1 MAVQI
6 QNLNPQISNP
16 ESEPQ
21 DPSKIQTRCA
31 LCGLP
36 ATRHLAETFNGE
48 LLTFCC
54 YGCRH
59 IYEVVAPEL
68 AKGVDL
74 RQAIGRAGLD
84 LNAPCCRGAIHG
96 DPAKEAA
103 RLLSRLMLN
112 AFLAMM
118 VMALSLALY
127 SDFFFTPWGQ
137 LGQGTRSMLQAI
149 AMLFATPAVL
159 LLALPIL
166 EDAIFTFQVYRRL
179 TTSALIA
186 IGSLAAYGLSV
197 YATFIGQGQVY
208 FDTATMTLLLVTLG
222 RWLDAKTQVESAKAL
237 DELLAR
243 APAEASLIT
252 PSPALPLQGGGGQGE
267 GETRVPVDQ
276 LQVGDRIRVRPG
288 ENFAVDGRVISGEG
302 SVDEASITGEAAP
315 AYKGPG
321 QTVYA
326 GTTNLDGSFVVETT
340 QVGEERVMG
349 KLVRLLDEARLYR
362 APIERLAD
370 RVAGYFVPLVI
381 VLALGTFGYWTWQ
394 VSFEQGLMNGLAV
407 LLIACPCA
415 LGVSTPLAI
424 WAGLGRAARQ
434 GVLIRDSVT
443 LEKLA
448 RIRRVFFDKTGTLT
462 TGQSALA
469 EIVTGRQ
476 ETVDGRQ
483 GKTVGVEASAKTL
496 AVSTQRSAVAPV
508 ELLQIAAS
516 LEHGSEHPLARSI
529 QAAAVARN
537 LPLLP
542 VENFRAMPGL
552 GVSGSV
558 AGQTVWVGSWRLV
571 EQQGLAL
578 PADLQTERQRL
589 EERGVTVVHVGW
601 EGLVQGLLGLTETVR
616 PAAAPA
622 LAEMKR
628 RQLGVQVLTGDS
640 AAAGAALARQ
650 LGVPVQSEL
659 LPHDKMKLIEQAEAT
674 GPAAMVGDGLN
685 DAPAL
690 ARASVGVALGCGADV
705 TREAADV
712 SLLGTDLAQ
721 ITWTLALAQRVYRT
735 IGWNLTQ
742 AFAYNVIG
750 IGLAMAGFLHPVLAA
765 AAMVV
770 SSLVVVSNS
779 LRIFKF

>member
-16 ESEPQ
+16 PSEPQ
-21 DPSKIQTRCA
+21 TSSITQARCA

-36 ATRHLAETFNGE
+36 ATRHLTETFNGE
-48 LLTFCC
+48 LLAFCC

-59 IYEVVAPEL
+59 IYEVVGPEL

-127 SDFFFTPWGQ
+127 SDFFFTSWGQ

-197 YATFIGQGQVY
+197 YASFIGQGQVY

-222 RWLDAKTQVESAKAL
+222 RWLDAKTQVESAQAL

-252 PSPALPLQGGGGQGE
+252 PSLAPSPSKGE
-267 GETRVPVDQ
+267 GWGGAETRVPVDQ

-326 GTTNLDGSFVVETT
+326 GTSNLDGSFVVETT

-381 VLALGTFGYWTWQ
+381 VLGLATFGYWTWQ
-394 VSFEQGLMNGLAV
+394 ASFEQGLMNGLAV

-462 TGQSALA
+462 TGQSTLA
-469 EIVTGRQ
+469 EIVVRRPG
-476 ETVDGRQ
+476 DGDERP
-483 GKTVGVEASAKTL
+483 GKMFPAVVSSQQSA
-496 AVSTQRSAVAPV
+496 ANSV

-529 QAAAVARN
+529 QAAAATQN
-537 LPLLP
+537 LLLLP

-552 GVSGSV
+552 GVSGTV

-571 EQQGLAL
+571 EQQGLLL
-578 PADLQTERQRL
+578 PADLRAERQRL
-589 EERGVTVVHVGW
+589 EQRGVTVIHVGW
-601 EGLVQGLLGLTETVR
+601 DGLVQGLLGLAETIR

-628 RQLGVQVLTGDS
+628 QQLEVRVLTGDS
-640 AAAGAALARQ
+640 AAAGTALARQ

-659 LPHDKMKLIEQAEAT
+659 LPHDKVKLIEQSEAA
-674 GPAAMVGDGLN
+674 GPVAMVGDGLN

-735 IGWNLTQ
+735 IGWTLTQ

-770 SSLVVVSNS
+770 SSLVVVGNS
-779 LRIFKF
+779 LRIFRF

>member
-6 QNLNPQISNP
+6 QNLNPQLSN
-16 ESEPQ
+16 S
-21 DPSKIQTRCA
+21 QTEAQTPAKTETLCA

-36 ATRHLAETFNGE
+36 TTRHLTETFNGE

-74 RQAIGRAGLD
+74 RHAIGRAGLD
-84 LNAPCCRGAIHG
+84 LSAPCCRGAIHG

-112 AFLAMM
+112 AFLSMM
-118 VMALSLALY
+118 VMAMSLAVY
-127 SDFFFTPWGQ
+127 SDFFFTSWGQ

-186 IGSLAAYGLSV
+186 IGSLAAYSLSV
-197 YATFIGQGQVY
+197 YATFTGHGQIY
-208 FDTATMTLLLVTLG
+208 FDTTTTILLLVTLG

-237 DELLAR
+237 DDLLAR
-243 APAEASLIT
+243 APAEASLI
-252 PSPALPLQGGGGQGE
+252 PSPAQGE
-267 GETRVPVDQ
+267 SEIRVPVDQ
-276 LQVGDRIRVRPG
+276 LQVGNHIRVRPG
-288 ENFAVDGRVISGEG
+288 ENFAVDGLVISGEG
-302 SVDEASITGEAAP
+302 SVDEASITGEATP

-326 GTTNLDGSFVVETT
+326 GTTNLDGSFVIETT

-370 RVAGYFVPLVI
+370 RVTGYFVPLVI
-381 VLALGTFGYWTWQ
+381 VLALGTFAYWTWQ
-394 VSFEQGLMNGLAV
+394 VSFQQGLMTGLAV

-415 LGVSTPLAI
+415 LGVATPLAI

-462 TGQSALA
+462 TGQSTLA
-469 EIVTGRQ
+469 EIVA
-476 ETVDGRQ
+476 
-483 GKTVGVEASAKTL
+483 GKPGGSGE
-496 AVSTQRSAVAPV
+496 PV
-508 ELLQIAAS
+508 LTSPANLLQIGAS

-529 QAAAVARN
+529 QAAAVAQN

-552 GVSGSV
+552 GVCGAV
-558 AGQTVWVGSWRLV
+558 AGQTVWVGSWRLI
-571 EQQGLAL
+571 EQQGLVL
-578 PADLQTERQRL
+578 PADLQAERQRL
-589 EERGVTVVHVGW
+589 EQTGITVVHVGW
-601 EGLVQGLLGLTETVR
+601 EGQVRGLLGLAETVR
-616 PAAAPA
+616 PAAPLA

-628 RQLGVQVLTGDS
+628 RQLVVQVLTGDS
-640 AAAGAALARQ
+640 AAAGAALERQ

-659 LPHDKMKLIEQAEAT
+659 LPHDKVRLIEQAEADS
-674 GPAAMVGDGLN
+674 PVVMVGDGLN

-721 ITWTLALAQRVYRT
+721 ITWTLALARRVYRT

-750 IGLAMAGFLHPVLAA
+750 IGLAMGGFLHPILAG
-765 AAMVV
+765 AAMVI
-770 SSLVVVSNS
+770 SSLLVVSNS
-779 LRIFKF
+779 LRIFRF

>member
-6 QNLNPQISNP
+6 QNLNPQLSNP
-16 ESEPQ
+16 QTETQNPAKPQ
-21 DPSKIQTRCA
+21 TLCA

-36 ATRHLAETFNGE
+36 VTRHLTETFNGE

-68 AKGVDL
+68 ANGVDL
-74 RQAIGRAGLD
+74 RHAIGRAGLD
-84 LNAPCCRGAIHG
+84 LSAPCCRGAIHG

-112 AFLAMM
+112 AFLSMM

-127 SDFFFTPWGQ
+127 SDFFFASWGQ

-197 YATFIGQGQVY
+197 YATFTGHGQAY
-208 FDTATMTLLLVTLG
+208 FDTTTMTLLLVTLG

-243 APAEASLIT
+243 APAEASLILS
-252 PSPALPLQGGGGQGE
+252 PSQGGGE
-267 GETRVPVDQ
+267 VRVPVDQ
-276 LQVGDRIRVRPG
+276 LQVGNHIRVRPG

-302 SVDEASITGEAAP
+302 SVDEASITGEATP
-315 AYKGPG
+315 TYKGPG

-326 GTTNLDGSFVVETT
+326 GTTNLDGSFIVEAT

-370 RVAGYFVPLVI
+370 RVTGYFVPLVI
-381 VLALGTFGYWTWQ
+381 LLAVGTFGYWTWQ
-394 VSFEQGLMNGLAV
+394 VSFEQGLMTGLAV

-415 LGVSTPLAI
+415 LGVATPLAI
-424 WAGLGRAARQ
+424 WAGLGRAAEQ

-448 RIRRVFFDKTGTLT
+448 RIRHVFFDKTGTLT
-462 TGQSALA
+462 TGQSTLA
-469 EIVTGRQ
+469 EIVI
-476 ETVDGRQ
+476 
-483 GKTVGVEASAKTL
+483 GKREDNSESGLALASPA
-496 AVSTQRSAVAPV
+496 
-508 ELLQIAAS
+508 ELLQIVAS

-529 QAAAVARN
+529 QAAAVAQS

-558 AGQTVWVGSWRLV
+558 AGQTVWVGSRRLV
-571 EQQGLAL
+571 EQQGLL
-578 PADLQTERQRL
+578 LRADLRTERQRL
-589 EERGVTVVHVGW
+589 EQTGITVIHVGW
-601 EGLVQGLLGLTETVR
+601 EGQVWGLLGLAETVR
-616 PAAAPA
+616 SAAPPA

-628 RQLGVQVLTGDS
+628 RQLAVQVLTGDS
-640 AAAGAALARQ
+640 AAAGAALERQ

-659 LPHDKMKLIEQAEAT
+659 LPHDKVKLIELAETA
-674 GPAAMVGDGLN
+674 GPVAMVGDGLN

-721 ITWTLALAQRVYRT
+721 ITWTLALARRVYRT

-765 AAMVV
+765 AAMVI
-770 SSLVVVSNS
+770 SSLLVVSNS
-779 LRIFKF
+779 LRIFRF

>member
-1 MAVQI
+1 MTVQI

-16 ESEPQ
+16 QSETQ
-21 DPSKIQTRCA
+21 DSSKTQIRCA

-36 ATRHLAETFNGE
+36 ATRHLGETFNGE

-96 DPAKEAA
+96 DPAKEVT

-127 SDFFFTPWGQ
+127 SDFFFTSWGQ

-237 DELLAR
+237 DDLLAR
-243 APAEASLIT
+243 APAEASLI
-252 PSPALPLQGGGGQGE
+252 PSPSQGGSQNE
-267 GETRVPVDQ
+267 AETRVPVDQ

-326 GTTNLDGSFVVETT
+326 GTSSLDGSFVVEATE
-340 QVGEERVMG
+340 VGEERVMG

-394 VSFEQGLMNGLAV
+394 ANFEQGLMNGLAV

-434 GVLIRDSVT
+434 GVLIRDSLT

-448 RIRRVFFDKTGTLT
+448 RIRRVLFDKTGTLT
-462 TGQSALA
+462 TGQPALA
-469 EIVTGRQ
+469 EVIVRRPKIG
-476 ETVDGRQ
+476 DGRPR
-483 GKTVGVEASAKTL
+483 EYDPNADHIIASPA
-496 AVSTQRSAVAPV
+496 

-516 LEHGSEHPLARSI
+516 LEYGSEHPLARSI
-529 QAAAVARN
+529 QTAAAARN
-537 LPLLP
+537 LLLLP

-552 GVSGSV
+552 GVSGAV

-578 PADLQTERQRL
+578 PVDLRAERSRL
-589 EERGVTVVHVGW
+589 EQMGVTVVHVGW
-601 EGLVQGLLGLTETVR
+601 DGLVQGLLGLAETIR

-628 RQLGVQVLTGDS
+628 QQLEVQVLTGDS
-640 AAAGAALARQ
+640 AAAGTALARQ
-650 LGVPVQSEL
+650 LGVQVQSEL
-659 LPHDKMKLIEQAEAT
+659 LPHDKVKLIEQAEAT
-674 GPAAMVGDGLN
+674 GPVAMVGDGLN

-690 ARASVGVALGCGADV
+690 ARASVGVALGCGADI

-721 ITWTLALAQRVYRT
+721 IAWTLALAQRVYRT

-770 SSLVVVSNS
+770 SSLVVVGNS
-779 LRIFKF
+779 LRIFRF

>member
-1 MAVQI
+1 MAVQL
-6 QNLNPQISNP
+6 QNFPPLPTERDTSP
-16 ESEPQ
+16 PDVHSEIENRK
-21 DPSKIQTRCA
+21 SKIENPCA

-36 ATRHLAETFNGE
+36 ATRHLSESFNGE
-48 LLTFCC
+48 TLIFCC

-59 IYEVVAPEL
+59 IYEIVAPDL
-68 AKGVDL
+68 ANGLDL
-74 RQAIGRAGLD
+74 RQAIGRTGLD

-96 DPAKEAA
+96 DPAQEAA

-118 VMALSLALY
+118 VMALSLSLY
-127 SDFFFTPWGQ
+127 SDFFFASWGQ
-137 LGQGTRSMLQAI
+137 LGQGVRSMLQAI

-197 YATFIGQGQVY
+197 YATFTGQGQTY
-208 FDTATMTLLLVTLG
+208 FETATMTLLLVTLG
-222 RWLDAKTQVESAKAL
+222 RWLDAKTQVESARAL

-243 APAEASLIT
+243 TPAEASLIT
-252 PSPALPLQGGGGQGE
+252 PSLQGGGSE
-267 GETRVPVDQ
+267 IRVPADQ
-276 LQVGDRIRVRPG
+276 LQPGDQIRVRPG

-302 SVDEASITGEAAP
+302 SVDEASITGEATP
-315 AYKGPG
+315 AYKGPD

-326 GTTNLDGSFVVETT
+326 GTTNLDGSFVVEAT

-349 KLVRLLDEARLYR
+349 KLVRLLDEARLHR

-370 RVAGYFVPLVI
+370 RVSGYFVPLVI
-381 VLALGTFGYWTWQ
+381 VLAAGTFAYWAWQ
-394 VSFEQGLMNGLAV
+394 VSFEQGLMTSLAV

-424 WAGLGRAARQ
+424 WAGLGRAAQ
-434 GVLIRDSVT
+434 QSVLIRDSMT

-462 TGQSALA
+462 SGESTLA
-469 EIVTGRQ
+469 EVVVRGPETGDRRPGEMRGAVTPQ
-476 ETVDGRQ
+476 
-483 GKTVGVEASAKTL
+483 
-496 AVSTQRSAVAPV
+496 

-516 LEHGSEHPLARSI
+516 LEHGSEHPLGRSI
-529 QAAAVARN
+529 QAAAAVQK
-537 LPLLP
+537 LSLLP
-542 VENFRAMPGL
+542 VENFKAMPGL
-552 GVSGSV
+552 GVTGSV
-558 AGQTVWVGSWRLV
+558 EGQTVWVGSWRLV
-571 EQQGLAL
+571 EQQQLFLSAEL
-578 PADLQTERQRL
+578 RAERQRL
-589 EERGVTVVHVGW
+589 EQAGVTVVHVGW
-601 EGLVQGLLGLTETVR
+601 TGQVQGLLGLTETVR
-616 PAAAPA
+616 PTAAAA
-622 LAEMKR
+622 LADMQKR
-628 RQLGVQVLTGDS
+628 QVVVQVLTGDS
-640 AAAGAALARQ
+640 AAAGGALGER
-650 LGVPVQSEL
+650 LNVEVQSEL
-659 LPHDKMKLIEQAEAT
+659 LPHDKVKLIEQAEAS
-674 GPAAMVGDGLN
+674 GPTAMVGDGLN

-690 ARASVGVALGCGADV
+690 ARASVGIALGCGADV

-721 ITWTLALAQRVYRT
+721 ITWTLALARRVYRT
-735 IGWNLTQ
+735 IGWNLAQ

-750 IGLAMAGFLHPVLAA
+750 IGLAMAGYMHPVLAA

-770 SSLVVVSNS
+770 SSLIVVSNS
-779 LRIFKF
+779 LRIFRFKSI